1 MGGID
6 VVVVDELEE
15 QIVGGDVDAS
25 GGVDGHVLSE
35 TDDDLEVV
43 VQSGQVEGRQENV
56 AEGVEEVGVDGVET
70 VGGVVVEL
78 PVEAVLRGQVS
89 GFEVLLKG
97 QEELTKAGG
106 GSTDLVD
113 PVASEDEASGGAL
126 GLTIA
131 GVHGDVEVGDVVAV
145 ETVVGWDPEEVADL
159 TLDGEVDVGAWV
171 SVLSVDSAMF
181 NDVEAGAE
189 TVAGV
194 SVELLTSEASGVGAS
209 ARSLVV
215 RLTRQATSRD
225 VEGASGSAVGESA
238 WVSGVSGASAGVGVE
253 SSTTEAVEVGGA
265 SARASDLVVVL
276 EVRARG
282 DDEGA
287 GGGRVSEAAW
297 VNGKSR
303 ALAGE
308 GVEGGGAWAGQNVR
322 ALALASVLVVG
333 LRGWAR
339 GDDER
344 AGSGGVSQ
352 TAWVNGEGS
361 ALASGSVEGGTAW
374 ASESAG
380 ALALTR
386 GLRVSL
392 RVGATGDDE
401 GAEAGAVSQTA
412 LVSGVSRALASGGVE
427 SSTAQAVGGAGV
439 TALTRA
445 SGVAVNLRS
454 VARRHIELADS
465 WVENQVARVSG
476 VSRASASGSVKGGTT
491 EASSSGGAD
500 TLARVLVVGLRGWAR
515 WDGERAGGGGVS
527 QTAWVNREWVA
538 LASGGVEA
546 DRAWASQDRGAL
558 ALASVLIVNQR
569 RGTRGDGEGACVD
582 VEDQSTE
589 TGGEGRAL
597 ASRHTVSSSAWAS
610 LDIGASA
617 RTRGLVVDLRKVAS
631 GDDKGAG
638 NGVVDEAASVSGE
651 SRARASECV
660 EGGTTQASSDRGA
673 LASTSS
679 LTVGLGVRAR
689 WDGERAS
696 GGGVGEAAWVNR
708 EWVALASGGVE
719 ADRAWAS
726 QDRGALALASVLIVN
741 QRRGTRGDGEGA
753 GVDVEDQ
760 STETSWERRA
770 LASDGGEGS
779 SAWASQG
786 TEASARARSLIVDLR
801 KVASGDN
808 EGASG
813 SVVNEAASVGG
824 EGRTLASECVEGGAA
839 WADGNRRAL
848 ASTSSLVVH
857 LWVRARWDGE
867 RAGGGGV
874 GEAAW
879 VNREWVALASVGV
892 EANSARA
899 GQDRGALAGASSLR
913 VDLGRGASGDVE
925 GAAGGVVS
933 QTASVDG
940 VSRASTGGGVED
952 GTAETV
958 GDNWAHARADTS
970 SLVVGLGSSARGDDE
985 GAGGG

>member
-1 MGGID
+1 M
-6 VVVVDELEE
+6 
-15 QIVGGDVDAS
+15 
-25 GGVDGHVLSE
+25 
-35 TDDDLEVV
+35 
-43 VQSGQVEGRQENV
+43 
-56 AEGVEEVGVDGVET
+56 
-70 VGGVVVEL
+70 
-78 PVEAVLRGQVS
+78 
-89 GFEVLLKG
+89 
-97 QEELTKAGG
+97 
-106 GSTDLVD
+106 
-113 PVASEDEASGGAL
+113 
-126 GLTIA
+126 
-131 GVHGDVEVGDVVAV
+131 
-145 ETVVGWDPEEVADL
+145 
-159 TLDGEVDVGAWV
+159 
-171 SVLSVDSAMF
+171 
-181 NDVEAGAE
+181 
-189 TVAGV
+189 
-194 SVELLTSEASGVGAS
+194 
-209 ARSLVV
+209 
-215 RLTRQATSRD
+215 
-225 VEGASGSAVGESA
+225 
-238 WVSGVSGASAGVGVE
+238 SGVSGASAGVGVE
-253 SSTTEAVEVGGA
+253 NSTTEAIEVGGA

-515 WDGERAGGGGVS
+515 WDGERAGGGGV
-527 QTAWVNREWVA
+527 
-538 LASGGVEA
+538 
-546 DRAWASQDRGAL
+546 
-558 ALASVLIVNQR
+558 
-569 RGTRGDGEGACVD
+569 
-582 VEDQSTE
+582 
-589 TGGEGRAL
+589 
-597 ASRHTVSSSAWAS
+597 
-610 LDIGASA
+610 
-617 RTRGLVVDLRKVAS
+617 
-631 GDDKGAG
+631 
-638 NGVVDEAASVSGE
+638 
-651 SRARASECV
+651 
-660 EGGTTQASSDRGA
+660 
-673 LASTSS
+673 
-679 LTVGLGVRAR
+679 
-689 WDGERAS
+689 
-696 GGGVGEAAWVNR
+696 
-708 EWVALASGGVE
+708 
-719 ADRAWAS
+719 
-726 QDRGALALASVLIVN
+726 
-741 QRRGTRGDGEGA
+741 
-753 GVDVEDQ
+753 
-760 STETSWERRA
+760 
-770 LASDGGEGS
+770 
-779 SAWASQG
+779 
-786 TEASARARSLIVDLR
+786 
-801 KVASGDN
+801 
-808 EGASG
+808 
-813 SVVNEAASVGG
+813 
-824 EGRTLASECVEGGAA
+824 
-839 WADGNRRAL
+839 
-848 ASTSSLVVH
+848 
-857 LWVRARWDGE
+857 
-867 RAGGGGV
+867 

-892 EANSARA
+892 KANSARA
-899 GQDRGALAGASSLR
+899 GQDRRALAGASSLR